1 MNREDKRL
9 LRTLERFAQSDEQ
22 SITGWRCEAPDFF
35 PENFWN
41 RKIRQVPEGVRMSG
55 PAPQLPDVRMW
66 WAWRSV
72 LIQAW
77 RTRFPLSDL
86 VRLLVAPVVQE
97 AGDALSSMSEW
108 PYQRAVLLM
117 VREPWR
123 ARHCMLCGKPFA
135 AEKGASKFCSVAC
148 FAESR
153 LDTKRR
159 WWTEQGSER
168 RRQSQSRAKREG
180 RKLA

>member
-1 MNREDKRL
+1 MNREDKCL
-9 LRTLERFAQSDEQ
+9 LKALEQFARSDAQ
-22 SITGWRCEAPDFF
+22 SITQWRHKAPDFF
-35 PENFWN
+35 PQNFWN
-41 RKIRQVPEGVRMSG
+41 RGIRQVPEGVSMSS
-55 PAPQLPDVRMW
+55 PAPQLPLIPMW
-66 WAWRSV
+66 RAWQDV

-117 VREPWR
+117 MREPWR

-148 FAESR
+148 FAASR

-159 WWTEQGSER
+159 WWTEQGSGR
-168 RRQSQSRAKREG
+168 RRQSQSRAK
-180 RKLA
+180 